1 MRCSYAKKIISEYID
16 GDLDSGRKA
25 RLENHL
31 SQCPDCRKVLK
42 DLQTIVSDAQELQ
55 ELSPPDKTWQKIE
68 SRLETKQPLVTFPV
82 SPARKW
88 YALPGFRFA
97 MAAAAMVL
105 IIVGALTFGPF
116 FSRQGQMISE
126 IENQDYTL
134 AKLEEA
140 EKHYQMAIKALGEAA
155 AARQSQLDPQVAEI
169 LRTNLEIIDKSIS
182 SCREAVLSDPAD
194 LDSRNYLLAAYKEK
208 ADLLHQVVNLNG
220 NSSPVGKSD
229 TTL

>member
-88 YALPGFRFA
+88 YALPGFA